1 MGSPNDGVL
10 AVGKANYKLVFEAKV
25 VQVARGQNQYVDSL
39 ATLVSSLTEEVP
51 WLIKVELV
59 AEPSINIRV
68 GVSVV
73 AIFDLCWMDP
83 IIDLLVED

>member
-25 VQVARGQNQYVDSL
+25 VQVARGQNRYVDSL
-39 ATLVSSLTEEVP
+39 ATFVSSLTEEVP

>member
-1 MGSPNDGVL
+1 M
-10 AVGKANYKLVFEAKV
+10 VGKANYKLVFEAKV
-25 VQVARGQNQYVDSL
+25 VQVARGQNRYVDSL

-59 AEPSINIRV
+59 AELSINTRV

-73 AIFDLCWMDP
+73 AIFDMCWMDP

>member
-25 VQVARGQNQYVDSL
+25 VQVARGQNRYVDSL
-39 ATLVSSLTEEVP
+39 ATLVSSPTEEVP